1 MIKKL
6 YQVIFLLF
14 TVHFSFAQMTDNGQT
29 RYGNEWIVDG
39 QLYYKIKITE
49 DGAYKIDQPTLKN
62 AGFTGDI
69 IGSDLQL
76 FKNGAEVPVT
86 VSSNGTWSASD
97 FLIFNGYYNKSEID
111 KYSFP
116 NGTNDIVN
124 PKASMYS
131 DTAVYFLTINNSN
144 SNSRTKNLPNILNNL
159 PAAETSIDRISELN
173 LKELCNT
180 KTEYAGT
187 HSYVNTPFSS
197 GKGMVAG
204 AYNQTYSLDCPGLI
218 NTSRLPVFSLRG
230 VTSPG
235 NVTLNIG
242 HDLKFYMQD
251 KLMYNAYAQYE
262 NVLYVNFSYLDTF
275 RVIKPLDNRYTLTN
289 GHPLDQIRVGYL
301 SIQYP
306 AALIVEN
313 DQPLK
318 FHLEANDQDRYLEFE
333 YSGINPTAPYL
344 TDSIG
349 SFNLTGVVEGSKI
362 KFKLPASNSSL
373 PLILFTNN
381 NYKAVNSISSVVLK
395 SFKNF
400 NPQYVILSH
409 TLLMNGPAGSS
420 AADQYANYRRSP
432 EGGGYNVAL
441 VNVSDVYNSFC
452 YGLDYNPMSVKNFAN
467 YLGLSGNTKFMF
479 ILGRGRDYKDIR
491 SDSDLKTAISK
502 GYGVPSFGD
511 YGSDNLL
518 VSKSFDKLDLN
529 QAIGRLP
536 AVTQDEVIVYLN
548 KIKTSDAAYNAPG
561 DNESKQWTKQI
572 VQLNGGNVG
581 GPDQAGIADGQKEA
595 QDIIETSK
603 LSGFVT
609 TFVKG
614 SNETIGKASEDYFKL
629 VNQGVSIVDYFGHG
643 ALASLEYPIDIPS
656 KYSNSPRL
664 PILIIKGC
672 KTGNCQRDGSSIP
685 AKFLYEDSYRNTGF
699 RAVIGSISDSDLN
712 TLSALARRFYTLLG
726 GTLYGKTLGEVFQN
740 TFNTPGLNQSG
751 ESIQQLYV
759 GDPALS
765 IAPFLGPDFT
775 IAPNSVK
782 TNPEVITT
790 IENKFEVSF
799 DIINLGTNYS
809 DTLFY
814 TATYENPAK
823 KIIKSTKQFIL
834 NPRSTGRYKFDFEL
848 DKTNSSG
855 ESTIYIT
862 LDPDNKIAESVAPQ
876 AELNN
881 EYKNSLGTKGF
892 KFFIKTSAI
901 EAVYPYRYSIVDTNK
916 VTISAYS
923 QSLNLLPKNY
933 TFYLDT
939 TDLFNSPILETK
951 VISSIAG
958 HLEWSPNST
967 LLEEKVYYWKVTKD
981 SLSPSEPFNIATSSF
996 TYLKGKTGF
1005 SQSHNGQYREDSP
1018 QNLSIVGGGN
1028 NPQFGKRTMNFTYKN
1043 GYPKIMVEPLLLG
1056 TNREGVNIGA
1066 GRPYLSYGQSTEGLL
1081 GTLWYKKDSMFVA
1094 YPINTNP
1101 YGALP
1106 AASNINNRNYLVFES
1121 STEEGRKSIVNFIEN
1136 VAGPEDIIVFFTYLN
1151 KPNDDLSLSKWA
1163 ADSISN
1169 NGKNIFNVIE
1179 KYGGTKIRNLLTT
1192 GPAPYTIAFDKSK
1205 GKIQEELALD
1215 TLPIDIIVNTLCHAD
1230 GGKLFK
1236 VFGTSGLWDSF
1247 EMIPK
1252 DSVGRKDT
1260 INLKLTAIHKFNAD
1274 SNYVISS
1281 IVTLNQDPIL
1291 IDLKEVDANRFPSI
1305 SMDLSIRDPFLYR
1318 GKMDQFEYVR
1328 FISKELPEA
1337 TLLNNSVSF
1346 QTDTINQGSQGIFK
1360 IRSKNIGKLPM
1371 DSMLVKFTLRG
1382 NSQGTNEEFIRFEKL
1397 PKGSSS
1403 EYPFKFETK
1412 KLTGNYDF
1420 ICEMNPTEDQPEA
1433 FHGNNIYSRKLFVQG
1448 DNQNPLVDAT
1458 FDGARIFNGDII
1470 SSKPLIKITIRD
1482 ENKLFPLDDP
1492 ALFNLNLVNAF
1503 GQDTLIPLT
1512 SAEIKFFPADI
1523 AKIGKKNEAIIE
1535 YKPDFAVYPS
1545 SFNGDGEY
1553 SIRITA
1559 KDVAGNQSG
1568 KYDFEK
1574 RFRIINKKSVSNVF
1588 NYPNPFSNATRFVFT
1603 LTGFELPTYYKLQ
1616 IMSVS
1621 GKIVKEISQNE
1632 LGPLKIGKHM
1642 TDYVWNGTDEYG
1654 DKLANGVYL
1663 YRMIMKDQEKK
1674 NYEKLED
1681 GRNIDEFFD
1690 GQWGKLVIIR

>member
-1 MIKKL
+1 
-6 YQVIFLLF
+6 
-14 TVHFSFAQMTDNGQT
+14 
-29 RYGNEWIVDG
+29 
-39 QLYYKIKITE
+39 
-49 DGAYKIDQPTLKN
+49 
-62 AGFTGDI
+62 
-69 IGSDLQL
+69 
-76 FKNGAEVPVT
+76 
-86 VSSNGTWSASD
+86 
-97 FLIFNGYYNKSEID
+97 
-111 KYSFP
+111 
-116 NGTNDIVN
+116 
-124 PKASMYS
+124 
-131 DTAVYFLTINNSN
+131 
-144 SNSRTKNLPNILNNL
+144 
-159 PAAETSIDRISELN
+159 
-173 LKELCNT
+173 
-180 KTEYAGT
+180 
-187 HSYVNTPFSS
+187 
-197 GKGMVAG
+197 
-204 AYNQTYSLDCPGLI
+204 
-218 NTSRLPVFSLRG
+218 
-230 VTSPG
+230 
-235 NVTLNIG
+235 
-242 HDLKFYMQD
+242 
-251 KLMYNAYAQYE
+251 
-262 NVLYVNFSYLDTF
+262 
-275 RVIKPLDNRYTLTN
+275 
-289 GHPLDQIRVGYL
+289 
-301 SIQYP
+301 
-306 AALIVEN
+306 
-313 DQPLK
+313 
-318 FHLEANDQDRYLEFE
+318 
-333 YSGINPTAPYL
+333 
-344 TDSIG
+344 
-349 SFNLTGVVEGSKI
+349 
-362 KFKLPASNSSL
+362 
-373 PLILFTNN
+373 
-381 NYKAVNSISSVVLK
+381 
-395 SFKNF
+395 
-400 NPQYVILSH
+400 
-409 TLLMNGPAGSS
+409 MNGPAGSS

-467 YLGLSGNTKFMF
+467 YLGLSGDAKFMF

-726 GTLYGKTLGEVFQN
+726 GTMYGKTLGEVFQN

-765 IAPFLGPDFT
+765 IAPFPGPDFT
-775 IAPNSVK
+775 IGNNSVK

-823 KIIKSTKQFIL
+823 KIIKSTKQFIV
-834 NPRSTGRYKFDFEL
+834 NPRSTDRYKFDFEL

-923 QSLNLLPKNY
+923 QSLNILPKNY

-967 LLEEKVYYWKVTKD
+967 LLEEKVYFWKVTKD

-996 TYLKGKTGF
+996 TYLNGKTGF

-1018 QNLSIVGGGN
+1018 QNMSIVGGGN
-1028 NPQFGKRTMNFTYKN
+1028 NPQFGLRNLNFKLNN
-1043 GYPKIMVEPLLLG
+1043 GIVNPNNSLYIGGLIDGTSLQSFKSHLSFPDYQDGLMGIVWFHRDSFIQNYP
-1056 TNREGVNIGA
+1056 GA
-1066 GRPYLSYGQSTEGLL
+1066 L
-1081 GTLWYKKDSMFVA
+1081 A
-1094 YPINTNP
+1094 P
-1101 YGALP
+1101 YGSIP
-1106 AASNINNRNYLVFES
+1106 IPNVGNHFYIMYESNNYES
-1121 STEEGRKSIVNFIEN
+1121 RKSLVDFIEN
-1136 VAGPEDIIVFFTYLN
+1136 VMGKDDIGLLFTHVKEDSPFLYEN
-1151 KPNDDLSLSKWA
+1151 EWA
-1163 ADSISN
+1163 QDSITN
-1169 NGKNIFNVIE
+1169 GGKNIFNVLE
-1179 KYGGTKIRNLLTT
+1179 KYGAKKIRSLIQN
-1192 GPAPYTIAFDKSK
+1192 GSRPYSIVFDKK
-1205 GKIQEELALD
+1205 DGLIQEEMALND
-1215 TLPIDIIVNTLCHAD
+1215 QMINVECNVLSKSHFGSLE
-1230 GGKLFK
+1230 K
-1236 VFGTSGLWDSF
+1236 VFGPAKEWISCELQPNIIKQLPDSTYL
-1247 EMIPK
+1247 E
-1252 DSVGRKDT
+1252 
-1260 INLKLTAIHKFNAD
+1260 LTAIHKSNPSLNFN
-1274 SNYVISS
+1274 IST
-1281 IVTLNQDPIL
+1281 IFNPEPNLVN
-1291 IDLKEVDANRFPSI
+1291 IDLSNVNAVDY
-1305 SMDLSIRDPFLYR
+1305 PFIKMKLKFSETKSFIA
-1318 GKMDQFEYVR
+1318 KMDGLEYIR
-1328 FISKELPEA
+1328 FFSKELPEA
-1337 TLLNNSVSF
+1337 TLLTNTVVF
-1346 QTDTINQGSQGIFK
+1346 QTDTLNQGSPGIFK
-1360 IRSKNIGKLPM
+1360 ISSKNIGKLPM

-1382 NSQGTNEEFIRFEKL
+1382 GNQGSDEVITRFEKL
-1397 PKGSSS
+1397 PKGSTS
-1403 EYPFKFETK
+1403 EYPYNFETK
-1412 KLTGNYDF
+1412 KLNGNYDF
-1420 ICEMNPTEDQPEA
+1420 ICEMNPAEDQPEG
-1433 FHGNNIYSRKLFVQG
+1433 FHGNNFYSRKLFVQG

-1458 FDGARIFNGDII
+1458 FDGERIFNGDII

-1492 ALFNLNLVNAF
+1492 ALFNLSLVNAF

-1512 SAEIKFFPADI
+1512 SSEIKFYPADQ
-1523 AKIGKKNEAIIE
+1523 AQLLKKNEAVIE
-1535 YKPDFAVYPS
+1535 YTPDFTNYPS
-1545 SFNGDGEY
+1545 SYNGDGEY

-1559 KDVAGNQSG
+1559 TDIAGNQSG

-1621 GKIVKEISQNE
+1621 GKIVKEITQNE

-1642 TDYVWNGTDEYG
+1642 TDYVWYGTDEFG

-1663 YRMIMKDQEKK
+1663 YRMIIKDQEKK

-1681 GRNIDEFFD
+1681 GKNTDSFFD